1 MSRLLLQ
8 IIEIVAASEE
18 SLDVNFIDRAQTR
31 IKYAKYDSLYGP
43 NVIENVNI
51 LSFVSLLFVT
61 SRCYS

>member
-1 MSRLLLQ
+1 M
-8 IIEIVAASEE
+8 IVIS
-18 SLDVNFIDRAQTR
+18 SLKTILR

-43 NVIENVNI
+43 DVIENVNI